1 MPNTK
6 NASGVAQ
13 GVGSGA
19 SKKKK
24 KKEKSIVYLHSSK
37 QSETELRT

>member
-24 KKEKSIVYLHSSK
+24 KKKNQLCIYIAANNLK
-37 QSETELRT
+37 QN